1 MKMHRGLIAAVLVV
15 VVGGSLT
22 MNSVTMAQIN
32 SHDNDEEI
40 ETQPVFYQSD
50 NGDEDNPCSPLD
62 TNAPTNYMT
71 SYVYYSSICIL
82 KDEQITPGCN
92 ENGSNRTMLVLSST
106 KWSALRSDLHRHQH
120 EFKTNYIDDIDEV
133 HFYSD
138 DTYPHLICRY
148 REGKLVSNRYFEDW
162 YIRYTVLHSRTSSL
176 IDVFQMDHVCSPV
189 QKRPGFSS
197 SGPC

>member
-71 SYVYYSSICIL
+71 SYVT
-82 KDEQITPGCN
+82 TP
-92 ENGSNRTMLVLSST
+92 V
-106 KWSALRSDLHRHQH
+106 
-120 EFKTNYIDDIDEV
+120 F
-133 HFYSD
+133 
-138 DTYPHLICRY
+138 
-148 REGKLVSNRYFEDW
+148 VS
-162 YIRYTVLHSRTSSL
+162 
-176 IDVFQMDHVCSPV
+176 
-189 QKRPGFSS
+189 
-197 SGPC
+197 